1 MTESGPNTPPPEP
14 PSQTAAV
21 TGWTKVT
28 RAMARRATDI
38 IAIAIVAVGILS
50 ISGRLTEWW
59 GTDVNDLLDVSRT
72 ASQVAGTQTAWGTE
86 GEAVL
91 MRLGQL
97 AVTVERQ
104 VLRGDQ
110 AQADLALTN
119 TCRAR
124 LQHSSRA
131 VGDSPDAAA
140 EQDLL
145 AGLKQ
150 LEPIEEQSGEWKL
163 YRLDGENRP
172 MVGTLLVGVR
182 VTDASPVVACWGF
195 VVPRD
200 NEHWTIFLFDK
211 TSQSS
216 TNTSDISLPDDA
228 TPVLSVS
235 DPQSGRLMSFEAQT
249 QAPPD
254 PELTAWRTFFGHE
267 FSQRGWQTARA
278 WTQSSQSWSARY
290 ERAIESRREAV
301 EITLTINPSRRAVG
315 VLNLIAE
322 RTAEKP

>member
-1 MTESGPNTPPPEP
+1 
-14 PSQTAAV
+14 
-21 TGWTKVT
+21 
-28 RAMARRATDI
+28 MARRATDI
-38 IAIAIVAVGILS
+38 IAIAIVAVGVLS

-72 ASQVAGTQTAWGTE
+72 ASQVAGTQTTLGNE

-91 MRLGQL
+91 LRLGQL

-104 VLRGDQ
+104 VVRGDQ
-110 AQADLALTN
+110 TRADLTLTN
-119 TCRAR
+119 ACRDR
-124 LQHSSRA
+124 LKTSSHELGA
-131 VGDSPDAAA
+131 SPDPAA

-145 AGLKQ
+145 ASLKQ
-150 LEPIEEQSGEWKL
+150 LDPIEEQDGEWKL

-172 MVGTLLVGVR
+172 IVGTLLVGVR
-182 VTDASPVVACWGF
+182 VTSSSPVVACWGF

-200 NEHWTIFLFDK
+200 NEDWTIFLFDK

-216 TNTSDISLPDDA
+216 TSTIDISLPEDA

-235 DPQSGRLMSFEAQT
+235 DPHGDRLMSFETRT

-254 PELTAWRTFFGHE
+254 PELTAWRTFFGRE

-278 WTQSSQSWSARY
+278 WTQSPQSWSARY
-290 ERAIESRREAV
+290 ERIVEGQREAV
-301 EITLTINPSRRAVG
+301 EITLTINPARRAVG

-322 RTAEKP
+322 RAAEKQ